1 MKRLTSS
8 LAIVLLFGAVSVA
21 NYNCSDDTDTTGETR
36 VAKGNKVKYG
46 GVFRMNEI
54 EDFRTLYPLNIVD
67 VVSHHIGTQV
77 YEGLVKF
84 NQKDLSIMPCI
95 AKSWEPLDSNTRF
108 VFHLRSDVM
117 FHDDECF
124 SATAGKGRLLTATD
138 VKYTFDKLCS
148 SSPNNQQYT
157 YTFKDRVVGA
167 NEYYTATEKN
177 QFPAEG
183 VSGVK
188 VINDTTLEIS
198 LSNPMPGFLNIL
210 ATQGG
215 WVYPKEAFDKYG
227 DDMRT
232 HCVGTGP
239 FKVQSITEG
248 ESVILEYN
256 PNYWMFD
263 EDGNRLPYLDR
274 VQFKFIK
281 DKRSEIIAFR
291 NKELDMVF
299 RLPVE
304 MASDIMGELNDAK
317 EHGTD
322 FVMQQTTA
330 MSLTYYGFQHKLAPF
345 DNAKVRLAFNYAIDR
360 EEIALKK
367 LNGDAT
373 AGVYGIVPPS
383 IPGYASDS
391 IHGYSYNPDLARKYL
406 AEAGYPG
413 GKDFPEITLRINSG
427 GGDRNT
433 ITADYVAH
441 QLQEVLAIKVTVETV
456 PFAQHLEYIET
467 GKTLFWRTGWV
478 ADYPDP
484 ETFLTTLYSAHIPAD
499 LASRSSTNS
508 VRYSNPR
515 FDSLFNAATHAADPA
530 KRNELFLQADRVQM
544 EDGAIM
550 PIYYEMNDRLVQRNV
565 RNFDI
570 NPMEFRDMTR
580 VWLDEEEP
588 TTGGTDTAKK

>member
-1 MKRLTSS
+1 MKRLAGA
-8 LAIVLLFGAVSVA
+8 LAITLTFGAVSLV
-21 NYNCSDDTDTTGETR
+21 NKSCSPGPDGPISTR
-36 VAKGNKVKYG
+36 TAQGPVKYG

-54 EDFRTLYPLNIVD
+54 EDFRTLYPLNIVE
-67 VVSHHIGTQV
+67 VVGHHIGTQV

-84 NQKDLSIMPCI
+84 NQKDLSVIP
-95 AKSWEPLDSNTRF
+95 ALATRWEALDSNTRY
-108 VFHLRSDVM
+108 VFHLRDGVL

-124 SATAGKGRLLTATD
+124 TATQGKGREVTAAD
-138 VKYTFDKLCS
+138 VKFTFDRLCT
-148 SSPNNQQYT
+148 SSPNNQQFT

-167 NEYYTATEKN
+167 NEYFAATEKGQN
-177 QFPAEG
+177 PAGG
-183 VSGVK
+183 VSGVT
-188 VINDTTLEIS
+188 VLDDSTLEVK
-198 LSNPMPGFLNIL
+198 LLLPMPGFLQIL

-215 WVYPKEAFDKYG
+215 WVYPQEAFDKYG

-239 FKVQSITEG
+239 FKVKSITEG
-248 ESVILEYN
+248 ESVILDYN

-263 EDGNRLPYLDR
+263 EHGNRLPYLDI
-274 VQFKFIK
+274 VQFRFIK

-304 MASDIMGELNDAK
+304 MAKDILGELDEAK
-317 EHGTD
+317 VHGTD
-322 FVMQQTTA
+322 FIMQTAPA

-345 DNAKVRLAFNYAIDR
+345 DNQKVRLAFNYAINR
-360 EEIALKK
+360 EEIADKK
-367 LNGDAT
+367 LMGDAIPGT
-373 AGVYGIVPPS
+373 HGIVPAS
-383 IPGYASDS
+383 IPGYDTDS
-391 IHGYSYNPDLARKYL
+391 IKGYSYDPDLARKYL

-413 GKDFPEITLRINSG
+413 GKGFPEITLRINSG

-441 QLQEVLAIKVTVETV
+441 QLNEVLGISVKVETI
-456 PFAQHLEYIET
+456 PFAQHLESIET
-467 GKTLFWRTGWV
+467 GKSLFWRTGWI

-484 ETFLTTLYSAHIPAD
+484 ETFLTTLYSAHIPSDMNA
-499 LASRSSTNS
+499 RSSTNS

-515 FDSLFNAATHAADPA
+515 FDSLYNAAVHEADPK
-530 KRNELFLQADRVQM
+530 KRADLFLAADRVQV
-544 EDGAIM
+544 EDAAIM
-550 PIYYEMNDRLVQRNV
+550 PIYYELNDRLVQRNV

-580 VWLDEEEP
+580 VWLDVEEP
-588 TTGGTDTAKK
+588 AAGADTAAKK

>member
-1 MKRLTSS
+1 MKRLTGA
-8 LAIVLLFGAVSVA
+8 LASALVIGAVIVGINSC
-21 NYNCSDDTDTTGETR
+21 NGGPEDHTGTR
-36 VAKGNKVKYG
+36 VAQGPVKYG
-46 GVFRMNEI
+46 GVFRMNEL

-84 NQKDLSIMPCI
+84 NQKDLAIIP
-95 AKSWEPLDSNTRF
+95 ALATRWESVDSNMRF
-108 VFHLRSDVM
+108 IFHLRNGVV
-117 FHDDECF
+117 FHDDDCF
-124 SATAGKGRLLTATD
+124 AAEQGKGRAVTAQD
-138 VKYTFDKLCS
+138 VKFSFDQLCT
-148 SSPNNQQYT
+148 SSPNNQQFT

-167 NEYYTATEKN
+167 NEYFAATEKN
-177 QFPAEG
+177 QFPAGG
-183 VSGVK
+183 VSGIK
-188 VINDTTLEIS
+188 VVNDSTLEIS
-198 LSNPMPGFLNIL
+198 LIHPMPGFLSIL

-215 WVYPKEAFDKYG
+215 WVYPKEALEKYG
-227 DDMRT
+227 DDMRI

-239 FKVQSITEG
+239 FRVKSIKEG

-256 PNYWMFD
+256 PNYWMID
-263 EDGNRLPYLDR
+263 EHGNRLPYLDI
-274 VQFKFIK
+274 VQFRFIK

-304 MASDIMGELNDAK
+304 MAKDILGELGQAK
-317 EHGTD
+317 ENGAD
-322 FVMQQTTA
+322 FVLQTAPA

-345 DNAKVRLAFNYAIDR
+345 DNQKVRLAFNYSINR
-360 EEIALKK
+360 QEIADKK
-367 LNGDAT
+367 LNGDAIP
-373 AGVYGIVPPS
+373 GIYGIVPQS
-383 IPGYASDS
+383 IVGYDADS
-391 IHGYSYNPDLARKYL
+391 IVGYSYDPDRARKLL

-413 GKDFPEITLRINSG
+413 GKGFPEITLQINSG

-441 QLQEVLAIKVTVETV
+441 QLYEVLGITVKVEPM
-456 PFAQHLEYIET
+456 PFAQHLEAIET

-484 ETFLTTLYSAHIPAD
+484 ETFLTTLYSKHIPEN
-499 LASRSSTNS
+499 LTTRSSTNS

-515 FDSLFNAATHAADPA
+515 FDSLFNAAVHEADLQ
-530 KRNELFLQADRVQM
+530 KRMDLFLEADRVQM
-544 EDGAIM
+544 ADAAIM
-550 PIYYEMNDRLVQRNV
+550 PIYYELNDRLVQRNV

-580 VWLDEEEP
+580 VWLDTEETATAP
-588 TTGGTDTAKK
+588 DTAKK

>member
-1 MKRLTSS
+1 MKRLTGA
-8 LAIVLLFGAVSVA
+8 LFITVLLGAVMLVNKS
-21 NYNCSDDTDTTGETR
+21 CSPGPEDHTGTR
-36 VAKGNKVKYG
+36 TAQGPVKYG

-54 EDFRTLYPLNIVD
+54 EDFRTLYPLNIVE
-67 VVSHHIGTQV
+67 VVGHHIGTQV

-84 NQKDLSIMPCI
+84 NQKDLSIVP
-95 AKSWEPLDSNTRF
+95 ALATRWEALDSNTRYI
-108 VFHLRSDVM
+108 FHIRKGVL

-124 SATAGKGRLLTATD
+124 AATEGKGRELVAAD
-138 VKYTFDKLCS
+138 VKFTFDQLCT
-148 SSPNNQQYT
+148 SSPNNQQFT

-167 NEYYTATEKN
+167 NDYFAATEKN
-177 QFPAEG
+177 QFPAGG

-188 VINDTTLEIS
+188 VLDDSTLEIK
-198 LSNPMPGFLNIL
+198 LLLPMPGFLQIL

-239 FKVQSITEG
+239 FKVKSITEG
-248 ESVILEYN
+248 ESVILDYN
-256 PNYWMFD
+256 PNYWAFD
-263 EDGNRLPYLDR
+263 EHGNRLPYLDV

-291 NKELDMVF
+291 NKELEMVF

-304 MASDIMGELNDAK
+304 MTKDILGELDEAK
-317 EHGTD
+317 VHGTD
-322 FVMQQTTA
+322 FVMQSAPA

-345 DNAKVRLAFNYAIDR
+345 DNKNVRLAFNYAIDR
-360 EEIALKK
+360 QEIADKK
-367 LNGDAT
+367 LMGDAIPAT
-373 AGVYGIVPPS
+373 FGIVPPS
-383 IPGYASDS
+383 ILGYHADS
-391 IHGYSYNPDLARKYL
+391 VHGFTYDPDLARKYL

-413 GKDFPEITLRINSG
+413 GKNFPEITLRINSG

-433 ITADYVAH
+433 ITADYIAH
-441 QLQEVLAIKVTVETV
+441 QLNEVLGITVKVETI
-456 PFAQHLEYIET
+456 PFAQHLESIET
-467 GKTLFWRTGWV
+467 GKSLFWRTGWI

-499 LASRSSTNS
+499 LNARSSTNS
-508 VRYSNPR
+508 VRYSSPI
-515 FDSLFNAATHAADPA
+515 FDSLYNAAVHEPNLDKRAD
-530 KRNELFLQADRVQM
+530 LFLQADRVQM
-544 EDGAIM
+544 EDAAIM
-550 PIYYEMNDRLVQRNV
+550 PIYYELNDRLVQRNV

-580 VWLDEEEP
+580 VWLDTEEP
-588 TTGGTDTAKK
+588 DAAGKDTTKK

>member
-1 MKRLTSS
+1 MKRLTGA
-8 LAIVLLFGAVSVA
+8 LAIALLFGAVIINKGCNSGP
-21 NYNCSDDTDTTGETR
+21 SDHGDTR
-36 VAKGNKVKYG
+36 VAKGNVKYG

-67 VVSHHIGTQV
+67 VVGHHIGTQV

-84 NQKDLSIMPCI
+84 NQKDLSIMP
-95 AKSWEPLDSNTRF
+95 ALASRWEALDSNTRF
-108 VFHLRSDVM
+108 VFHIRKGVL

-124 SATAGKGRLLTATD
+124 AATSGKGRELTATD
-138 VKYTFDKLCS
+138 VKFTFDQLCT

-167 NEYYTATEKN
+167 NEYFAATEKK
-177 QFPAEG
+177 QSPAGG

-188 VINDTTLEIS
+188 VLDDSTLEVK
-198 LSNPMPGFLNIL
+198 LLYPMPNFLAVL

-215 WVYPKEAFDKYG
+215 WVYPKEALDKYG

-239 FKVQSITEG
+239 FKVKSITEG
-248 ESVILEYN
+248 ESVVLEYN

-263 EDGNRLPYLDR
+263 DNGNRLPYLDI
-274 VQFKFIK
+274 VQFRFIK

-304 MASDIMGELNDAK
+304 MAKDILGELDEAK
-317 EHGTD
+317 VHGTD
-322 FVMQQTTA
+322 FVMQTSPA

-360 EEIALKK
+360 REIAEKK
-367 LNGDAT
+367 LMGDAIP
-373 AGVYGIVPPS
+373 GIYGIVPPA
-383 IPGYASDS
+383 IPDYHADS
-391 IHGYSYNPDLARKYL
+391 IKGYSYDPDLARKYL

-413 GKDFPEITLRINSG
+413 GKNFPEITLRINSG

-441 QLQEVLAIKVTVETV
+441 QLQEVLGIKVTVETV
-456 PFAQHLEYIET
+456 PFAQHLESIET
-467 GKTLFWRTGWV
+467 GKSLFWRTGWI

-499 LASRSSTNS
+499 LNSRSSTNS

-515 FDSLFNAATHAADPA
+515 FDSLFTAAVHEADPA
-530 KRNELFLQADRVQM
+530 KRIELFRAADRVQM

-550 PIYYEMNDRLVQRNV
+550 PIYYELNDRLVQRNV

-580 VWLDEEEP
+580 VWLDVEEEP
-588 TTGGTDTAKK
+588 VAGATDTTKK